1 MQAEHNGTA
10 GSQLGDTSPL
20 RKHTHRHAAG
30 MVWHLSWLTFPMG
43 VDSGWSASSLTGT
56 NVAAG
61 IYKQDGCCVGKNN
74 TKGAWGSMWGDYRV
88 LSLPF
93 FFSFGI
99 MGQGAL
105 IFSGLFRL
113 SSLVPVK
120 GIEVSRAI
128 VTLET
133 KNALL
138 SLCRALEIHYV
149 PRILY
154 SLPMETA
161 ERRLVVPPGV
171 TRDSPMSSRR
181 TWRAKGNQKN
191 SSNWKAIILPNLR
204 AKLLQSRPTLSDPV
218 DCSLPGSSVCG
229 VLQARTLEWAAM
241 LSSIISS
248 RPRDWTPISTANTT
262 WETRIS

>member
-1 MQAEHNGTA
+1 M
-10 GSQLGDTSPL
+10 
-20 RKHTHRHAAG
+20 
-30 MVWHLSWLTFPMG
+30 
-43 VDSGWSASSLTGT
+43 SSL
-56 NVAAG
+56 
-61 IYKQDGCCVGKNN
+61 
-74 TKGAWGSMWGDYRV
+74 
-88 LSLPF
+88 SL

-181 TWRAKGNQKN
+181 T
-191 SSNWKAIILPNLR
+191 
-204 AKLLQSRPTLSDPV
+204 
-218 DCSLPGSSVCG
+218 
-229 VLQARTLEWAAM
+229 
-241 LSSIISS
+241 
-248 RPRDWTPISTANTT
+248 
-262 WETRIS
+262 